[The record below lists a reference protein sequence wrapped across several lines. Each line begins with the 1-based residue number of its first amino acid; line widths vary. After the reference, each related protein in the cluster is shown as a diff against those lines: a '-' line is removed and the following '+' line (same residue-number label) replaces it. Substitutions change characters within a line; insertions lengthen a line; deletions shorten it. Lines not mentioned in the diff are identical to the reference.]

1 MAATGSNPAGF
12 AVYLDPVRAAAAAVL
27 LSHVLPVFGIGK
39 FFPAYGHDAVVVFL
53 VLSGFVIAYAC
64 DCKNTGFLDYV
75 LSRLVRLWSVAVPA
89 LVLGMILRALLPSP
103 DAASRSLRDAAGSSL
118 ASLFF
123 PGESWAGERSP
134 PSNGPFWS
142 LNCEAWYYAIYAAF
156 VFAPRRTRWPVT
168 VLACALAGPAV
179 TALAP
184 GWFAGV
190 ALSRWRARFQTSDAV
205 TAGVFALSLVGYAAI
220 GRCQPADWSRAW
232 LKQATAGQ
240 SCHLGASHG
249 LIADVLLTVAVV
261 ANFAAAAK
269 LVPGRERPLAGAAG
283 AAA

>member
-1 MAATGSNPAGF
+1 M
-12 AVYLDPVRAAAAAVL
+12 
-27 LSHVLPVFGIGK
+27 
-39 FFPAYGHDAVVVFL
+39 
-53 VLSGFVIAYAC
+53 
-64 DCKNTGFLDYV
+64 
-75 LSRLVRLWSVAVPA
+75 
-89 LVLGMILRALLPSP
+89 
-103 DAASRSLRDAAGSSL
+103 
-118 ASLFF
+118 
-123 PGESWAGERSP
+123 
-134 PSNGPFWS
+134 
-142 LNCEAWYYAIYAAF
+142 
-156 VFAPRRTRWPVT
+156 
-168 VLACALAGPAV
+168 LACALAGPAV

-205 TAGVFALSLVGYAAI
+205 AAGVFALSLVGCAAI

-232 LKQATAGQ
+232 LKQATAGR